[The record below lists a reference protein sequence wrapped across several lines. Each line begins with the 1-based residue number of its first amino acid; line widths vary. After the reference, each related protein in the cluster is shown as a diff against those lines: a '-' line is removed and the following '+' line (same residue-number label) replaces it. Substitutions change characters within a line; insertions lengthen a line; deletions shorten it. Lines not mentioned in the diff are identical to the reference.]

1 MSSKSSQAV
10 TVNLQ
15 RRNMLKYGSLAIV
28 AIGAVAGTRRAQ
40 AQGKPLP
47 LVDPKDPTA
56 VSLGYVADAAK
67 ADKAKF
73 PKFAAGQ
80 HCGNCSLF
88 QGKPTDATGGCPI
101 FAGKSVHSAGWC
113 SAYVKKA

>member
-15 RRNMLKYGSLAIV
+15 RRNMLKYGSLALV

-40 AQGKPLP
+40 AQAKPLP
-47 LVDPKDPTA
+47 FVDPKDPTA

-88 QGKPTDATGGCPI
+88 QGKPTDAAGGCPI

>member
-1 MSSKSSQAV
+1 MSSKVPQAV
-10 TVNLQ
+10 NVQ
-15 RRNMLKYGSLAIV
+15 RRNVLKYGSLALV
-28 AIGAVAGTRRAQ
+28 AIGAVAGTRRVH
-40 AQGKPLP
+40 AQGLP
-47 LVDPKDPTA
+47 MVDPKDPTA
-56 VSLGYVADAAK
+56 MALGYVADAAK

-88 QGKPTDATGGCPI
+88 QGKTTDASGPCPI
-101 FAGKSVHSAGWC
+101 FAGKAVSSKGWC